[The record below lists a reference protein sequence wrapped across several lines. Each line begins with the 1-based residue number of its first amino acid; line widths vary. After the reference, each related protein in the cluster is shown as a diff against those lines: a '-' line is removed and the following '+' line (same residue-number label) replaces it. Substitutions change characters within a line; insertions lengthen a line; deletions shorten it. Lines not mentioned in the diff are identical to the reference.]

1 LIFKT
6 SDGQQASRRAGST
19 QDQPVLKTEVVTG
32 ATTGRARFDIRALG
46 ALDGVGGA
54 QACSD
59 RRRSRD
65 ASAEPVMILIAHRAE
80 TTL

>member
-1 LIFKT
+1 M
-6 SDGQQASRRAGST
+6 
-19 QDQPVLKTEVVTG
+19 LKTEVVTR

-46 ALDGVGGA
+46 ALDGVWGA
-54 QACSD
+54 
-59 RRRSRD
+59 RRRALTAADHRD